1 VDVVWATIAVAAVS
15 GSAFYGLLALLE
27 RGFTFWHPSYRS

>member
-1 VDVVWATIAVAAVS
+1 MVWAAIAVAAAS

-27 RGFTFWHPSYRS
+27 RRATFWHASFRQRA